1 LPLKCWTLRCLSK
14 LASVLGKPIQCD
26 KLTSTKERLSYAQV
40 LVEVDLLA
48 NLRSSINVVI
58 PNRNPLIQRVIYETL
73 PKFCK
78 VLGHTT
84 RACSKDNVDAR
95 PVEKAGSANV
105 ATMNNVKDNVFTR
118 LSPPVDD
125 SPVDAQ
131 PTDAPMVEASP
142 LDAPLANA
150 PKVDALIVPTAP
162 Q

>member
-1 LPLKCWTLRCLSK
+1 
-14 LASVLGKPIQCD
+14 
-26 KLTSTKERLSYAQV
+26 
-40 LVEVDLLA
+40 
-48 NLRSSINVVI
+48 
-58 PNRNPLIQRVIYETL
+58 
-73 PKFCK
+73 

-84 RACSKDNVDAR
+84 GACSKDKVDAR
-95 PVEKAGSANV
+95 LVEKAGSANA
-105 ATMNNVKDNVFTR
+105 ATMNNVKDSVFTR

>member
-1 LPLKCWTLRCLSK
+1 
-14 LASVLGKPIQCD
+14 
-26 KLTSTKERLSYAQV
+26 
-40 LVEVDLLA
+40 
-48 NLRSSINVVI
+48 
-58 PNRNPLIQRVIYETL
+58 
-73 PKFCK
+73 
-78 VLGHTT
+78 
-84 RACSKDNVDAR
+84 
-95 PVEKAGSANV
+95 
-105 ATMNNVKDNVFTR
+105 MNNVKDNVFTR

>member
-1 LPLKCWTLRCLSK
+1 MLKCLWKWIFLQ
-14 LASVLGKPIQCD
+14 IF
-26 KLTSTKERLSYAQV
+26 
-40 LVEVDLLA
+40 
-48 NLRSSINVVI
+48 RSSINVVL

-95 PVEKAGSANV
+95 PVEKAGLANV
-105 ATMNNVKDNVFTR
+105 ATMNNVKDSVFTR

-131 PTDAPMVEASP
+131 PTDAPV
-142 LDAPLANA
+142 
-150 PKVDALIVPTAP
+150 VDVAMSRSHKLITLT
-162 Q
+162 